1 MNANNNAF
9 LGDMFMVISVSPL
22 APPAAPKCADVTELM
37 GLKKVTYCSPVVSS
51 PSERLPETQTEAS
64 AHALAHKHTCTP
76 TCPPPQSLVYALS

>member
-51 PSERLPETQTEAS
+51 PSERLPETQTEA
-64 AHALAHKHTCTP
+64 CTP